1 MRDVL
6 LIAGRELRQRG
17 RSKILLISTA
27 VLSIG
32 LLAAVV
38 LPSLLG
44 GDEDADEA
52 QDVRVVATAGPL
64 SEHRHAALTATLG
77 PAVQIREE
85 TDRAGV
91 EAALADDADLGVVGD
106 ELLTSRGFDAFG
118 DSREDLAVAA
128 ALGQADVLEA
138 AGLEAG
144 AVADTL
150 MAAPLTLTQ
159 ISLAGEAPDP
169 ARGFVAYLAVTFL
182 YGTFLLY
189 GSWLINGVIE
199 EKSSRVV
206 EILLGAVEPRA
217 LMGGKILGLGTLGV
231 GQLVALVTPAAI
243 AGGVVGSDLLPPGTG
258 GLLIAVVGWWL
269 LGFALFST
277 LMAALGATVSRP
289 EDAQAVA
296 TPATLLVVVAFI
308 ASLTALQDPDG
319 AFAVIGSFVPLLSSL
334 LMVIRIAIGS
344 VAWWEIPLAVAASII
359 ATVGMTAIAGRIYE
373 GALLRM
379 GSRMKLREAWRASRA

>member
-159 ISLAGEAPDP
+159 ISLAGAAPDP

>member
-85 TDRAGV
+85 TDRAAV

>member
-17 RSKILLISTA
+17 RSKIFLISTA

-52 QDVRVVATAGPL
+52 QDVSVVATAGPL

-85 TDRAGV
+85 TDRAAV

-118 DSREDLAVAA
+118 DSRDDLAVAA
-128 ALGQADVLEA
+128 ALGQADALEA

-159 ISLAGEAPDP
+159 ISLAGAAPDP

-344 VAWWEIPLAVAASII
+344 VAWWEILLAVAASII